1 MLQRSRRRAY
11 TLFEVVLVMGVLVL
25 IAAASYP
32 SLKNMYGFHK
42 LNGAVDSVRGAW
54 ARARSRAIVEGR
66 PYRFSVEPGGVHFRV
81 APDSDEYWKGS
92 APENDSQGK
101 GMVLEQSLPSGVH
114 FSVNG
119 NGGGNGN
126 GSEAPAAAP
135 KNGPM
140 TDPGDEEKTKPSGNW
155 TTGAVFLPNGTA
167 RDDVKITFQVK
178 GVRPKTLQLRG
189 LTGSVSVQTAQH

>member
-1 MLQRSRRRAY
+1 LPVTDMLQRSRRRGY

-54 ARARSRAIVEGR
+54 ARARSRAIEERR
-66 PYRFSVEPGGVHFRV
+66 PYPFSVEPGGVHFRV

-92 APENDSQGK
+92 APENDSHGK
-101 GMVLEQSLPSGVH
+101 GLVLEQSLPSGVH

-119 NGGGNGN
+119 NGGGNDN
-126 GSEAPAAAP
+126 GSEAPAAARRS
-135 KNGPM
+135 GPT
-140 TDPGDEEKTKPSGNW
+140 TDPGDEEKTKPTGN
-155 TTGAVFLPNGTA
+155 
-167 RDDVKITFQVK
+167 
-178 GVRPKTLQLRG
+178 
-189 LTGSVSVQTAQH
+189 

>member
-1 MLQRSRRRAY
+1 MLQRRRRGGY

-25 IAAASYP
+25 ISAAAYP

-54 ARARSRAIVEGR
+54 ARARSRAIEEGR
-66 PYRFSVEPGGVHFRV
+66 PYRFSVEPGGIHFRV

-92 APENDSQGK
+92 SPENDSQGK
-101 GMVLEQSLPSGVH
+101 GMVLEHSLPSGVH
-114 FSVNG
+114 FSVNS
-119 NGGGNGN
+119 NANGN
-126 GSEAPAAAP
+126 DNGSDASAS
-135 KNGPM
+135 
-140 TDPGDEEKTKPSGNW
+140 TSRPGSADSADEEKSKPSGNW

-178 GVRPKTLQLRG
+178 GVRPKTLLLRG